1 MPCQRRKTAL
11 PCVVL
16 RHVTWGIAALRIGV
30 PVDDMQAIQW
40 FTKAA
45 EAGKHILCEKPLAMN
60 AQEAKEMV
68 DAVRSYAPGFIFT
81 TALPPAICAAATA
94 ANGDTGSAASDDTT
108 AVTVMSARVR
118 GRTGIYAVALRF
130 CQAK

>member
-1 MPCQRRKTAL
+1 MKDIPY
-11 PCVVL
+11 
-16 RHVTWGIAALRIGV
+16 V
-30 PVDDMQAIQW
+30 PKLD
-40 FTKAA
+40 TS
-45 EAGKHILCEKPLAMN
+45 G
-60 AQEAKEMV
+60 
-68 DAVRSYAPGFIFT
+68 
-81 TALPPAICAAATA
+81 AAATA